1 MKKVDCVLLFSV
13 LLMITTVS
21 QAAPCRAVSAAQ
33 IGSQRGYEQAK
44 KAADAWAM
52 RETQATNTLQQC
64 LGGIST
70 SITVPTF
77 PNLTDLLNG
86 LKNKVCAAARDKIA
100 GYIPNNIN
108 PWGELKVAD
117 TPLPSKTLSA
127 SQPIIPTPDRGSPFT
142 LN

>member
-1 MKKVDCVLLFSV
+1 MKKLQGALLFGA
-13 LLMITTVS
+13 LLMVTTVG
-21 QAAPCRAVSAAQ
+21 QAAPCRAYSAAL
-33 IGSQRGYEQAK
+33 IGSQSGYEQAK

-52 RETQATNTLQQC
+52 RETQATNALQQC

-70 SITVPTF
+70 SLTIPTF
-77 PNLTDLLNG
+77 PNLADILNG
-86 LKNKVCAAARDKIA
+86 IKNKVCAAARDKIS

-108 PWGELKVAD
+108 PWRELKVAD
-117 TPLPSKTLSA
+117 TPIPSKTLSA